1 MTETS
6 FIFFLIGKISVT
18 SNQVVVPL
26 IKFSF
31 LESIKIK
38 LKDLII
44 LNEALG
50 SMGKK
55 ETKEIVV

>member
-1 MTETS
+1 M
-6 FIFFLIGKISVT
+6 T

-31 LESIKIK
+31 LEFIKIK
-38 LKDLII
+38 LNDFII

-55 ETKEIVV
+55 VTKEIVV

>member
-1 MTETS
+1 M
-6 FIFFLIGKISVT
+6 T

-38 LKDLII
+38 LKDFII

-55 ETKEIVV
+55 ETKEIVREFGIEIMSVKLLSHI